1 MASDL
6 ERQLV
11 ADPRWRWEPGMLITD
26 YGPGIRYCWQD
37 EMYLHGADEGG
48 SGGWMRIPKARVGTA
63 AYLPGLSDP
72 ATAGILLSWLPLG
85 WAMDS
90 PSCDGR
96 GAYAIVVDGEVETR
110 RGPTL
115 GEAAALAL
123 LALPPET
130 PWGGERG

>member
-1 MASDL
+1 MAGDL

-63 AYLPGLSDP
+63 AYFPDLSDP
-72 ATAGILLSWLPLG
+72 ATAGILLSWLPRTWMIEAVPGGVL
-85 WAMDS
+85 ATANTMED
-90 PSCDGR
+90 DGPIC
-96 GAYAIVVDGEVETR
+96 AE
-110 RGPTL
+110 TL
-115 GEAAALAL
+115 GEAVARAL

-130 PWGGERG
+130 PWGGERVE